1 MLRRLL
7 AEFVRWLANKWASGQ
22 IDKVRKKEEWDEQK
36 DSFKDAA
43 SRWRSRDAEDR

>member
-7 AEFVRWLANKWASGQ
+7 ADFVRWLAGKWASGQ
-22 IDKVRKKEEWDEQK
+22 IDEARKEEEWDEAG

-43 SRWRSRDAEDR
+43 SRWRRK